1 MVFNIGEAKG
11 PFTILVIS
19 LIISESLLIIWML
32 FPTSDSTE
40 RIVAGSL
47 SIAVFIAYL
56 VVFCVVYWVKTI
68 KNYENKK

>member
-1 MVFNIGEAKG
+1 MTLNIGKAKG

-19 LIISESLLIIWML
+19 LIISESLLLVWML
-32 FPTSDSTE
+32 LPTTDSPE

-56 VVFCVVYWVKTI
+56 VVFCTVYWIKTAY
-68 KNYENKK
+68 KLSSS